1 MLTPAEY
8 EKHYVKRRLFDGA
21 DWRLK
26 RAVNRHRNRSKE
38 IPSDPHIHL
47 LLTYLQINDGNLDSE
62 SVLPDDYAEKVIKLE
77 EAIEIWKHPV
87 DRIIVELM
95 ILAKFSNQEVSDET
109 GRSLASI
116 ECFEDCFFDVRDM
129 LTAKDAIVPAAIEK
143 PYGAMGRP
151 LRTEMLALA
160 YNGGRIVAQACI
172 DYLRHLGEPFDQST
186 EQGINRMKIDN
197 MVKARI
203 ASERGAYGANALM
216 AIERSMQKSSQSE
229 FQSIPSLIKLHW
241 RSVKHE
247 LDIPSSEPSLQT
259 NQTEQPPA
267 QRRRTRRA

>member
-1 MLTPAEY
+1 MLTLADH
-8 EKHYVKRRLFDGA
+8 EKYFVKRRNFDGA

-47 LLTYLQINDGNLDSE
+47 LQTYLQINDGSLDSE
-62 SVLPDDYAEKVIKLE
+62 AVLPDDYAEKVIKLE
-77 EAIEIWKHPV
+77 EAIAIWKHPV

-109 GRSLASI
+109 GRSLGSI

-129 LTAKDAIVPAAIEK
+129 LTAKDAIMPAAIEK
-143 PYGAMGRP
+143 PYGAKGRP

-160 YNGGRIVAQACI
+160 YNGGRIVAAGCI

-186 EQGINRMKIDN
+186 EQGIVRMKIDN

-203 ASERGAYGANALM
+203 ASEHGAYGANALM
-216 AIERSMQKSSQSE
+216 AIER
-229 FQSIPSLIKLHW
+229 
-241 RSVKHE
+241 
-247 LDIPSSEPSLQT
+247 
-259 NQTEQPPA
+259 
-267 QRRRTRRA
+267 